1 MKRSLWFDYVSKLE
15 LMILEKTIIKDQLNR
30 PLRDLRISVIDRCN
44 FRCQYCMPAEIF
56 GPDFAFLPKSEL
68 LSYEEI
74 ERLARLFVQL
84 GVEKIRLTGGEPLLR
99 KDLPLLVQK
108 LSVIEGLSDI
118 GLTTNGVLLP
128 LHAQSL
134 KDAGLKRVNVS
145 LDSLNDELF
154 GQINGRNTGT
164 KPVLDGIEAARKA
177 GLGVKLNM
185 VIKKGL
191 NDTEIL
197 PMADFCKKEGI
208 ELRYIEYMDVGST
221 NGWRMD
227 DVVTKKEIY
236 HILKEKYELVPVD
249 PNYFGEVAKRYYYK
263 DTDVAVGFITSVSES
278 FCSSCTRSR
287 LSANGQ
293 LFTCLFNGNG
303 HDIRDFMRA
312 GASDEDLINR
322 ITSIWNGRNDRYS
335 DERTAETNRNRKKI
349 EMSYIGG

>member
-1 MKRSLWFDYVSKLE
+1 MD
-15 LMILEKTIIKDQLNR
+15 KTIINDKLNR

-44 FRCQYCMPAEIF
+44 FRCQYCMPAEVF

-74 ERLARLFVQL
+74 ERVAKIFVQL

-99 KDLPLLVQK
+99 KDLPVLVK
-108 LSVIEGLSDI
+108 MLSELDGLRDI
-118 GLTTNGVLLP
+118 ALTTNGVLLP
-128 LHAQSL
+128 RLANKL
-134 KDAGLKRVNVS
+134 KEAGLKRVNIS

-154 GQINGRNTGT
+154 GSINGRNVGVG
-164 KPVLDGIEAARKA
+164 PVIAGIDAAKSA

-185 VIKKGL
+185 VVKRGL
-191 NDTEIL
+191 NDSEIL
-197 PMADFCKKEGI
+197 PMAEFCKQKDL

-227 DVVTKKEIY
+227 DVVTKKQIFDILQEQYEI
-236 HILKEKYELVPVD
+236 EPVD
-249 PNYFGEVAKRYYYK
+249 AAYYGEVAKRYRYK
-263 DTDVAVGFITSVSES
+263 GTNTNVGFISSVSES

-293 LFTCLFNGNG
+293 IFTCLFNGNG
-303 HDIRDFMRA
+303 HDIRDFMRQ
-312 GASDEDLINR
+312 GATDDQIISR
-322 ITSIWNGRNDRYS
+322 IADIWNHRGDRYS
-335 DERTAETNRNRKKI
+335 DERTAETRANRKKI

>member
-1 MKRSLWFDYVSKLE
+1 MNK
-15 LMILEKTIIKDQLNR
+15 ITDQLNR

-56 GPDFAFLPKSEL
+56 GPDFAFLPKKEL

-74 ERLARLFVQL
+74 ERLAHIFVGL

-99 KDLPLLVQK
+99 KQLPLLVEK
-108 LSVIEGLSDI
+108 LSKINGLKDI

-128 LHAQSL
+128 KYAEEL
-134 KDAGLKRVNVS
+134 KAAGLKRVNVS

-154 GQINGRNTGT
+154 GEINGRGVKTG
-164 KPVLDGIEAARKA
+164 PVIEGIQAAQKA

-185 VIKKGL
+185 VVKKGL
-191 NDTEIL
+191 NDQEIV
-197 PMADFCKKEGI
+197 PMAQFCKDNGLQ
-208 ELRYIEYMDVGST
+208 LRFIEYMDVGST
-221 NGWRMD
+221 NGWKMD

-236 HILKEKYELVPVD
+236 ERLNEHYLLEPVD
-249 PNYFGEVAKRYYYK
+249 PDYFGEVAKRYRYK
-263 DTDVAVGFITSVSES
+263 DSNVDVGFITSVSES

-303 HDIRDFMRA
+303 HDIRDFMRN
-312 GASDEDLINR
+312 GVSDSEIEQR
-322 ITSIWNGRNDRYS
+322 ITDIWNRRNDRYS
-335 DERTAETNRNRKKI
+335 DERTEETIANRKKI